1 VQWSLAKRGRYVAL
15 TALTAAGVVVAAGSP
30 ALAGP
35 DWDQPGY
42 GMSAHDGAYL
52 ALGDSVPF
60 GFRGSQSPD
69 VYANPANFVGYPEL
83 VAADL
88 GLRVLNA
95 SCPGETIDSF
105 RDAEAQSNGCND
117 RLNSEIG
124 HRDLFPLHV
133 DYEGSQ
139 LDHAVQTL
147 QEEPRVRLVTLQL
160 GANDAF
166 LCQQITVDRCTS
178 PASIQALA
186 EHVRGNLDLV
196 LTTLRDDG
204 GYCGRI
210 AVVTYYSLD
219 YADPQLTAAT
229 QVLNAALTA
238 AAVGNGATV
247 ADGFAAFAPRSL
259 AAGGS
264 PVAAGLVLPDDVH
277 PTAEGQRLLADAVL
291 QAVGH

>member
-1 VQWSLAKRGRYVAL
+1 MQWSLATHVRYVAL
-15 TALTAAGVVVAAGSP
+15 TVLIAAGLVAAGSP
-30 ALAGP
+30 ALAGS
-35 DWDQPGY
+35 DWNHPGH
-42 GMSAHDGAYL
+42 GTAHDGTYL

-69 VYANPANFVGYPEL
+69 VYADPANFVGHPEL
-83 VAADL
+83 LAADL

-95 SCPGETIDSF
+95 SCPGETTDSF
-105 RDAEAQSNGCND
+105 IDADGQSNGCND
-117 RLNSEIG
+117 RLGSEVG

-133 DYEGSQ
+133 DYGGSQ
-139 LDHAVQTL
+139 LDYAVQAL

-166 LCQQITVDRCTS
+166 LCQQTTVDRCAG
-178 PASIQALA
+178 PASVQAMA
-186 EHVRGNLDLV
+186 EHVRSNLDLI

-219 YADPQLTAAT
+219 YADPALTAAT
-229 QVLNAALTA
+229 QVLNAAIA
-238 AAVGNGATV
+238 AAAAENGATV

-259 AAGGS
+259 AAGGN
-264 PVAAGLVLPDDVH
+264 PVTAGLVLPNDVH